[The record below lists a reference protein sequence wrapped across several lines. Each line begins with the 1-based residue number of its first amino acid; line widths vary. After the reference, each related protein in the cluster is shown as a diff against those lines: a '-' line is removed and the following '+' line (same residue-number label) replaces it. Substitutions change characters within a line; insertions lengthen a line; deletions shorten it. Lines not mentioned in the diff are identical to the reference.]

1 MFVLKDL
8 TLTDESDLDKTIQ
21 VQNEEVI
28 KNNGH
33 IKFLEPWK
41 RSYEDYKSN
50 YVYIYNF
57 FLQFFNKNFIIY
69 VAFWRINV
77 FFQSM
82 IFNVLY
88 KILTF

>member
-41 RSYEDYKSN
+41 RSYEDYQIM
-50 YVYIYNF
+50 YIFISFSLNF
-57 FLQFFNKNFIIY
+57 FIKDSWFK
-69 VAFWRINV
+69 
-77 FFQSM
+77 
-82 IFNVLY
+82 
-88 KILTF
+88 KE